1 MKIAHLVQS
10 LRTTAHRLHEDDAGA
25 TAIEYALL
33 AMLIALA
40 IVSGLSTISPKI
52 STTFT
57 TVAGKL

>member
-1 MKIAHLVQS
+1 MKIAHVVQS
-10 LRTTAHRLHEDDAGA
+10 LHAASHRLREDDRGA

-40 IVSGLSTISPKI
+40 IVSGVSTIAPKL
-52 STTFT
+52 SATFT